1 MEELQLR
8 KTMGGYKREDVTRYV
23 DALVKKYEALL
34 HAEKEETAAA
44 RAETEAAIKENAT
57 LFEKLSALEAERD
70 SVSRAVISAEREA
83 EKILADAKEKGEALL
98 REKEQEVVR
107 VEGQLAA
114 LRAEIHTLRLSAA
127 AALRKYENSLADIVP
142 NMDEDEEY

>member
-8 KTMGGYKREDVTRYV
+8 KTMGGYKREDVTLYI
-23 DALVKKYEALL
+23 DSLVKKYEELL
-34 HAEKEETAAA
+34 LAEKEETRAA
-44 RAETEAAIKENAT
+44 RAEAEAAAKENAA

-70 SVSRAVISAEREA
+70 SVSRAVISAQREA
-83 EKILADAKEKGEALL
+83 DKILADAKCKGDALVL
-98 REKEQEVVR
+98 EKEQEVLR

-142 NMDEDEEY
+142 NVDEDEEY